1 LLLDIVKE
9 KQEALYRPTHVQL
22 DFIMFSQ
29 VKLEC
34 R

>member
-1 LLLDIVKE
+1 LLLEIVKE
-9 KQEALYRPTHVQL
+9 RQEASYRPTHVQF